1 MHAISSYRGNR
12 PTNTH
17 THRQDRL
24 QYTTPLSLARRY
36 KVQYRSGNSLLSCI
50 GPQQNSPYARPHNAT
65 EQAPD
70 VHHRAAAE
78 DHPAPGGQY
87 SSQISASL
95 VATRTR
101 RAYSIHFNQTGDKS
115 RADARTQSQPLLSNQ
130 RSRYCTL
137 IYRRDQTTAPLTA
150 VLQIACTS
158 PLLRKHVQKRPCLH
172 VGNPTAKTEY
182 FPSEV

>member
-1 MHAISSYRGNR
+1 
-12 PTNTH
+12 
-17 THRQDRL
+17 
-24 QYTTPLSLARRY
+24 
-36 KVQYRSGNSLLSCI
+36 
-50 GPQQNSPYARPHNAT
+50 
-65 EQAPD
+65 

-158 PLLRKHVQKRPCLH
+158 PLLRKHVQKWPCLH

-182 FPSEV
+182 FPSEVIGLVFRVSLWCHLVTQWRRNRGFGRFNEPGPPSSWGPRVVGPQTNFRQDS

>member
-36 KVQYRSGNSLLSCI
+36 KVQYRSGNSLLPCI
-50 GPQQNSPYARPHNAT
+50 GPQQNSPYAGPHNAT

-70 VHHRAAAE
+70 VHYGAAAA

-87 SSQISASL
+87 SSQTAASL
-95 VATRTR
+95 LATRTR
-101 RAYSIHFNQTGDKS
+101 RTYFIHFNQTGDKS
-115 RADARTQSQPLLSNQ
+115 RADARSQSQPLLPNQ
-130 RSRYCTL
+130 PSTFSLLHTHIPARPDDGTVDCS
-137 IYRRDQTTAPLTA
+137 TTNSVHFAFTKKTRTKKA
-150 VLQIACTS
+150 VSTCRE
-158 PLLRKHVQKRPCLH
+158 PD
-172 VGNPTAKTEY
+172 G
-182 FPSEV
+182 